1 MLPKKQRLTK
11 KAYKTLI
18 ADLPKNELE
27 KALEQVRQVTKP
39 TKKKPLQLTTKVKIT
54 PTKEQEEILWILA
67 ENCRLIHYFANKERK
82 EWWDKNKHLPKRK
95 RDKESKPTYNKQ
107 SAQLPKLK
115 EQYSR
120 YRQNYS
126 KTLQDILKQLEAD
139 YKSFYA
145 LRDNGDLDA
154 KPPGYKGKKYF
165 TTMHYNQSGFKI
177 DGTKITFTHFYP
189 TKNTKDK
196 VDLTFEMEGKINGFT
211 NKKVKQV
218 TIYQEHK
225 TKEFYLSI
233 IYEENTPEYYDNG
246 IYQAIDLGV
255 INLVA
260 AVNSHTGKTTTIK
273 NKRVD
278 KYWQPKIEEIQSKRD
293 HCKKYSKRWLWLNNK
308 IWKMIRKQANQ
319 LKDYQHKVS
328 KKVVENTKANTII
341 IGALNVKAM
350 SKSKKKD
357 KKNDKSRHRTMQNTG
372 SLGRFARFLTYK
384 AEKIGKK
391 VIRISERRTT
401 KRCTY
406 CMNMANRALSE
417 RTISCDCGLEID
429 RDTSSSATQIQ
440 RFLALL
446 ALSQKRLVVRQQL
459 KKDLRVFREKFFATQ
474 DSFSKAIDSQTS
486 NESFS
491 LRGVVRTR
499 KESNVNRNSISFR

>member
-1 MLPKKQRLTK
+1 
-11 KAYKTLI
+11 LI

-27 KALEQVRQVTKP
+27 KALEQIKQITKT
-39 TKKKPLQLTTKVKIT
+39 TKKKPLLLTTKVKIH
-54 PTKEQEEILWILA
+54 PTKEQEKILWILA
-67 ENCRLIHYFANKERK
+67 ENCRLTYNFALTERK
-82 EWWDKNKHLPKRK
+82 EWWEKNEHLPKKK

-107 SAQLPKLK
+107 SAQLPKIK
-115 EQYSR
+115 EKHSR
-120 YRQNYS
+120 YKQNHS
-126 KTLQDILKQLEAD
+126 KTIQGTLKQLDSD
-139 YKSFYA
+139 YKSFHA
-145 LRDNGDLDA
+145 LKDNGDEEA
-154 KPPGYKGKKYF
+154 QTPGYKGKKYF
-165 TTMHYNQSGFKI
+165 TTMHYNQKGFKI

-196 VDLTFEMEGKINGFT
+196 VDLTFEMEGKIKNFT
-211 NKKVKQV
+211 NKKVKQI

-225 TKEFYLSI
+225 TKQFYLSI
-233 IYEENTPEYYDNG
+233 IYEENTPKYYDNG

-260 AVNSHTGKTTTIK
+260 AVNSHKGKTVVIK
-273 NKRVD
+273 NKRAD

-293 HCKKYSKRWLWLNNK
+293 HCKKYSKRWHWLNNK
-308 IWKMIRKQANQ
+308 MWKMIRKQANQ

-341 IGALNVKAM
+341 IGDLNVKAM

-384 AEKIGKK
+384 AEKAGKK
-391 VIRISERRTT
+391 VIRISERDTT
-401 KRCTY
+401 KLCTY
-406 CMNMANRALSE
+406 CMNKENRKLSE
-417 RTISCDCGLEID
+417 RIISCDCGLEID
-429 RDTSSSATQIQ
+429 RDTSSSATQMQ

-459 KKDLRVFREKFFATQ
+459 KKDFRVFRDKFFSIQ
-474 DSFSKAIDSQTS
+474 GSFSKAIDSQTS
-486 NESFS
+486 NESSS

-499 KESNVNRNSISFR
+499 KESNVNRNSLSFH

>member
-1 MLPKKQRLTK
+1 MRAKEQSLTR

-27 KALEQVRQVTKP
+27 KALEQIRQITKP
-39 TKKKPLQLTTKVKIT
+39 TNKKPLLLTAKVKIR
-54 PTKEQEEILWILA
+54 PTKEQKEVLWILA

-82 EWWDKNKHLPKRK
+82 EWWDKNEHLPKRE

-107 SAQLPKLK
+107 SKQLPKLK
-115 EQYSR
+115 EQYPR

-177 DGTKITFTHFYP
+177 EGTKITLSHFYP
-189 TKNTKDK
+189 SRETKEI
-196 VDLTFEMEGKINGFT
+196 DLVFEIEGKFTFEGN
-211 NKKVKQV
+211 KVKQV
-218 TIYQEHK
+218 TIYQKHK
-225 TKEFYLSI
+225 SKEFYLSI
-233 IYEENTPEYYDNG
+233 IYEENTPEYFDNG
-246 IYQAIDLGV
+246 IYQTIDLGV

-260 AVNSHTGKTTTIK
+260 AVNSHEGKTVVIN

-278 KYWQPKIEEIQSKRD
+278 KYWQPKIEELMSKRD
-293 HCKKYSKRWLWLNNK
+293 HCKKYSNRWHWYNNK
-308 IWKMIRKQANQ
+308 LNKIFKKQANQ
-319 LKDYQHKVS
+319 TKDFQHKIS
-328 KKVVENTKANTII
+328 KKVVQNTRANTII
-341 IGALNVKAM
+341 IGDLNIKAM
-350 SKSKKKD
+350 SKRKKKD

-384 AEKIGKK
+384 AERIGKK
-391 VIRISERRTT
+391 VIRISERDTT
-401 KRCTY
+401 KLCSY
-406 CMNMANRALSE
+406 CMNKENRALSE
-417 RTISCDCGLEID
+417 RIISCDCGLEID
-429 RDTSSSATQIQ
+429 RDTSSAGTQMQ
-440 RFLALL
+440 RLLALL
-446 ALSQKRLVVRQQL
+446 ALSQKRPMVRQRL
-459 KKDLRVFREKFFATQ
+459 KKDLHVFREKFFATH
-474 DSFSKAIDSQTS
+474 SQTS
-486 NESFS
+486 NESSS

-499 KESNVNRNSISFR
+499 KELTVNRNSISFR